1 MQLEKLQLDL
11 RPRTQAQALDLGFA
25 LLRLSFK
32 PVYRSWLL
40 LWLPLVLLCAL
51 LAYWRPEWVFWW
63 LLLPWWLRP
72 LLERA
77 PLYVLSR
84 EVFGQRVSW
93 RETVRAWPQQLSG
106 GWFRL
111 LTWWRP
117 FMPGRGLYQPIWQ
130 LEGLRGSAA
139 ADRRRVIGRESG
151 QAAYWFG
158 VACAHFEMVLQFGAM
173 AFLGF
178 FLSDEETMNPFSIFG
193 NLAQAPDEWAAV
205 LSVLVYGM
213 GSAII
218 APIYTACTFTLYLNR
233 RATLEAWDVEIM
245 LRQLKQRAAVR
256 VGEPGSLL
264 LMLPL
269 FVLLAASVVSPQV
282 KAMSVAG
289 ASVAVEP
296 AANVGFKNELASETP
311 ATTVTDT
318 FTRCERPDWAKLS
331 DEPARAPLSSEQAAV
346 RSKLQAILDMAD
358 LREYSCQEIW
368 TFKDFDWNWDESES
382 KASEPPNL
390 GWLAQ
395 LLQSVLIATALL
407 LLGWLLYRYR
417 GQFVP
422 GSLHLTRRN
431 SHEVAGFD
439 IRPESLPD
447 DVVGCVQQLWQDGDR
462 RAALALLYRATL
474 SRLVHE
480 SELALSRGATEQDC
494 IRIAQQAQR
503 AQQLGSNRLQVVTR
517 VTHTWLQAA
526 FGQRWPDTSAFAE
539 LLQQWQQEFLSQQS
553 VSPPAEVRA

>member
-25 LLRLSFK
+25 LLRLCLK
-32 PVYRSWLL
+32 PVYLCWLL
-40 LWLPLVLLCAL
+40 LWLPLLALCCV

-84 EVFGQRVSW
+84 EVFGEQVGW
-93 RETVRAWPQQLSG
+93 REALNALPLQLAG

-178 FLSDEETMNPFSIFG
+178 FLSNEETMNPFAIFVEMTE
-193 NLAQAPDEWAAV
+193 APGEWAAV
-205 LSVLVYGM
+205 LSVAVYGL
-213 GSAII
+213 SAAII

-245 LRQLKQRAAVR
+245 LRQLKRRAAAR
-256 VGEPGSLL
+256 ADEPGSLL
-264 LMLPL
+264 LVLPL
-269 FVLLAASVVSPQV
+269 LVLLSAGMVSSPAAAMPSP
-282 KAMSVAG
+282 
-289 ASVAVEP
+289 P
-296 AANVGFKNELASETP
+296 AANDTSEKNRTDTTS
-311 ATTVTDT
+311 ATTHTDT
-318 FTRCERPDWAKLS
+318 FTRCERPDWAKWG
-331 DEPARAPLSSEQAAV
+331 DEPARSPLSPEQAAV
-346 RSKLQAILDMAD
+346 RADLKAILDMAD

-368 TFKDFDWNWDESES
+368 TLKDFDWNWDEDEQN
-382 KASEPPNL
+382 KTGEPPNL

-395 LLQSVLIATALL
+395 LLQTVLIATALL

-417 GQFVP
+417 GQFASE
-422 GSLHLTRRN
+422 SLQLAKRN
-431 SHEVAGFD
+431 SSEIAGFD

-447 DVVGCVQQLWQDGDR
+447 DVVGSAQQLWQAGER

-480 SELALSRGATEQDC
+480 SALALSRGATEQDC
-494 IRIAQQAQR
+494 IRIARRAQL
-503 AQQLGSNRLQVVTR
+503 AQQLSSNRLQVVTR
-517 VTHTWLQAA
+517 VAQIWQQAA
-526 FGQRWPDTSAFAE
+526 FGRRWPDAQVFAE
-539 LLQQWQQEFLSQQS
+539 LLQQWQQEFVSPQVVSSQGASQQAK
-553 VSPPAEVRA
+553 VQA